1 MYLHFRQQS
10 NDMEKLASHVRVPF
24 RRVEG
29 GQLPF

>member
-10 NDMEKLASHVRVPF
+10 NDIEKLASHVRVPF